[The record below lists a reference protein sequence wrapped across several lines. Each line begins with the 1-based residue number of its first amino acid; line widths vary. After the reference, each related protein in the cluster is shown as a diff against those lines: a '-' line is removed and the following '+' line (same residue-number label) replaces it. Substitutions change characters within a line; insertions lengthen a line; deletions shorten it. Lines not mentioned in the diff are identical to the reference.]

1 MKISFVVAVAEDGV
15 MGKKGNLP
23 WHIPEDLKLFKQETM
38 GKIMVMGRTT
48 WESLKKKPLPGR
60 VNVVLSR
67 QKNYQAPG
75 AKVFPRVAQREAD
88 QIVVALRNKGQKVDY
103 LLAKDEG
110 HGYSRPLNRLAMYA
124 EIEKFL
130 SEILGGARQKSLSP
144 KVAATLQKLRVDID
158 KVKVK

>member
-1 MKISFVVAVAEDGV
+1 MKISFVVAVAENGV
-15 MGKKGNLP
+15 MGKKGDLP

-75 AKVFPRVAQREAD
+75 AKVFPSKEALLHAYSD
-88 QIVVALRNKGQKVDY
+88 QK
-103 LLAKDEG
+103 
-110 HGYSRPLNRLAMYA
+110 
-124 EIEKFL
+124 EIAVT
-130 SEILGGARQKSLSP
+130 GGAHIFRLFSEEVDTVYLTRIPLKIENGDTFFPMGILRSLHLQEEKQIPTEQGLALAWQKWE
-144 KVAATLQKLRVDID
+144 KT
-158 KVKVK
+158 